1 MKTSNT
7 NTQAKTTGRVAAVT
21 GVVIAVVTLAV
32 VTAGIVVSMMPII
45 QTAHASCITN
55 PKNGATACSGSGGSS
70 STSSGPVAAPPRGGS
85 FSASFDSK
93 GVHDSCSSGKGSTST
108 NIPGTVTSSGNTC
121 R

>member
-32 VTAGIVVSMMPII
+32 VTAALVSMIPV